1 MPGPAPTGRFA
12 GWRQQQRNPPR
23 KQQDGVML
31 TGLPVGVLFVLKTN
45 FYFPF
50 IVQTIGVTYAHRKKS
65 GKIQKA
71 TIKKKKVKKKEKNRN
86 HRYSYLPERMTT
98 DILICFLPA
107 FTKLGLYCVFP
118 LSTYPLKLSI
128 GAFIH
133 ETVLWI

>member
-71 TIKKKKVKKKEKNRN
+71 TIKKKKSKKEREKQKSQVLLSPGKND
-86 HRYSYLPERMTT
+86 H
-98 DILICFLPA
+98 
-107 FTKLGLYCVFP
+107 
-118 LSTYPLKLSI
+118 
-128 GAFIH
+128 
-133 ETVLWI
+133 